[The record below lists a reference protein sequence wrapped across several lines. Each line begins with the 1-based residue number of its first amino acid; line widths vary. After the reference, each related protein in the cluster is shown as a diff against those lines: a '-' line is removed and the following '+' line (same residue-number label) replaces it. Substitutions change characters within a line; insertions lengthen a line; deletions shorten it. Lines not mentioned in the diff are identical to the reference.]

1 MAKYYDYLYKLFIIG
16 ESGISKTCMV
26 SRFAE
31 DNFNDSHS
39 FTIGVDFKIKYI
51 KINGKVIRL
60 QIWDTAGAKRY
71 ITVTKSY
78 YKDANGIILV
88 YDVTNLNTFKNIQNC
103 IKEIKDIVNKN
114 AYIVLVGNKIDSFN
128 RVITEEE
135 GINLANEYD
144 INFFET
150 SAKND
155 KNITELFYH
164 ILSKLLNNEVEKHE
178 NDEKLNKS
186 KCEII

>member
-1 MAKYYDYLYKLFIIG
+1 MAKYYDYLYRLFIIG
-16 ESGISKTCMV
+16 ESGIGKTCMV

-39 FTIGVDFKIKYI
+39 FTIGVDFKIKNI

-60 QIWDTAGAKRY
+60 QIWDTAGAKWY

-88 YDVTNLNTFKNIQNC
+88 YDVANLNSFKNIQKS
-103 IKEIKDIVNKN
+103 IKEIKDIANKN
-114 AYIVLVGNKIDSFN
+114 AYIVLVGNKIDSFI
-128 RVITEEE
+128 RVINEEE
-135 GINLANEYD
+135 GINIAKEYKID
-144 INFFET
+144 FLET

-155 KNITELFYH
+155 KNIFELLYNR
-164 ILSKLLNNEVEKHE
+164 INKLTKTVQ
-178 NDEKLNKS
+178 S
-186 KCEII
+186 

>member
-1 MAKYYDYLYKLFIIG
+1 MI
-16 ESGISKTCMV
+16 
-26 SRFAE
+26 
-31 DNFNDSHS
+31 
-39 FTIGVDFKIKYI
+39 
-51 KINGKVIRL
+51 
-60 QIWDTAGAKRY
+60 
-71 ITVTKSY
+71 
-78 YKDANGIILV
+78 V
-88 YDVTNLNTFKNIQNC
+88 YDITNLNSFKNIQKS
-103 IKEIKDIVNKN
+103 IKEIKDIANKN

-178 NDEKLNKS
+178 NDEKLNKA